1 MGLPMAE
8 EDDSQ
13 KTEDPTSKKLEDAR
27 KKGQVPVS
35 KEVGNFMLL
44 FGGGLVMIMMGP
56 SMAESVRDLSYGFI
70 EHPHMFD
77 VSVSGFPLLYKD
89 VIIGMLWVLGIP
101 FVLLVFFAAAGHLIQ
116 NGLVVALDRIEPKP
130 EKLNPLKGL
139 KNQFSM
145 KTMVE
150 FIKNVS
156 KIILVGVV
164 LTLVIMPEML
174 DIELYPQLSLALTL
188 ERLYDM
194 IVILLIATISLTAVI
209 AGLDFAYQRY
219 EFTKQMKMSRQE
231 IKDEYKQTEG
241 SPEIKAKVRQI
252 RMERAQQRMMSN
264 VPKADVVITNP
275 THFAVA
281 LQYDVGEMAAPMCI
295 AKGQDN
301 IALKI
306 REVAEE
312 HNITIMENPPVARA
326 LFATVEI
333 DQEIPP
339 EHYKAVAE
347 IISFV
352 FRQKGKKLG

>member
-1 MGLPMAE
+1 
-8 EDDSQ
+8 
-13 KTEDPTSKKLEDAR
+13 
-27 KKGQVPVS
+27 
-35 KEVGNFMLL
+35 
-44 FGGGLVMIMMGP
+44 
-56 SMAESVRDLSYGFI
+56 
-70 EHPHMFD
+70 
-77 VSVSGFPLLYKD
+77 
-89 VIIGMLWVLGIP
+89 
-101 FVLLVFFAAAGHLIQ
+101 
-116 NGLVVALDRIEPKP
+116 
-130 EKLNPLKGL
+130 
-139 KNQFSM
+139 
-145 KTMVE
+145 
-150 FIKNVS
+150 
-156 KIILVGVV
+156 
-164 LTLVIMPEML
+164 
-174 DIELYPQLSLALTL
+174 LTL

-219 EFTKQMKMSRQE
+219 EFNKQMKMSKQE

-252 RMERAQQRMMSN
+252 RMQRAQQRMMSN
-264 VPKADVVITNP
+264 VPDADVVITNP

-281 LQYDVGEMAAPMCI
+281 LKYDIDTMGAPMCV

-312 HNITIMENPPVARA
+312 NGVTVMENPPVARA

-333 DQEIPP
+333 DQEVPP

>member
-1 MGLPMAE
+1 MAE

-44 FGGGLVMIMMGP
+44 FGGGLVILMMGP
-56 SMAESVRDLSYGFI
+56 TMAQGVRDLAVGFI
-70 EHPHMFD
+70 EHPHMLD
-77 VSVSGFPLLYKD
+77 VSNAGIPLLFKD
-89 VIIGMLWVLGIP
+89 VILGMLWVLGIP
-101 FVLLVFFAAAGHLIQ
+101 FVLLVFFAAAGHIMQ
-116 NGLVVALDRIEPKP
+116 NGIVVAAERIEPKP
-130 EKLNPLKGL
+130 DKLNPLNGL
-139 KNQFSM
+139 KNQFSL
-145 KTMVE
+145 KTLVE
-150 FIKNVS
+150 FVKNVS
-156 KIILVGVV
+156 KIVLVGVV
-164 LTLVIMPEML
+164 LTVVIMPELL
-174 DIELYPQLSLALTL
+174 DIELYPQMSLGLTL

-219 EFTKQMKMSRQE
+219 EFNKQMKMSKQE

-252 RMERAQQRMMSN
+252 RMQRAQQRMMSN

-275 THFAVA
+275 THYAVA
-281 LQYDVGEMAAPMCI
+281 LQYDVGAMAAPVCV

-312 HNITIMENPPVARA
+312 HKITIMENPPVARA
-326 LFATVEI
+326 LFATVEV

>member
-1 MGLPMAE
+1 MAE

-44 FGGGLVMIMMGP
+44 FGGGLVLMMLGP
-56 SMAESVRDLSYGFI
+56 SMAEAVRDLSLGFI
-70 EHPHMFD
+70 EHPHMID
-77 VSVSGFPLLYKD
+77 VSRAGMPILFKD
-89 VIIGMLWVLGIP
+89 VMLGMLWVLGIP
-101 FVLLVFFAAAGHLIQ
+101 FVLLVFFAAAGHLLQ
-116 NGLVVALDRIEPKP
+116 NGLVVAVDRIEPKP

-150 FIKNVS
+150 FN
-156 KIILVGVV
+156 
-164 LTLVIMPEML
+164 
-174 DIELYPQLSLALTL
+174 
-188 ERLYDM
+188 
-194 IVILLIATISLTAVI
+194 
-209 AGLDFAYQRY
+209 
-219 EFTKQMKMSRQE
+219 KQMKMSKQE

-252 RMERAQQRMMSN
+252 RMQRAQQRMMSN
-264 VPKADVVITNP
+264 VPDADVVITNP

-281 LQYDVGEMAAPMCI
+281 LKYDIDTMGAPMCV

-312 HNITIMENPPVARA
+312 NGVTVMENPPVARA

-333 DQEIPP
+333 DQEVPP

>member
-1 MGLPMAE
+1 MYDVSDAGLP
-8 EDDSQ
+8 
-13 KTEDPTSKKLEDAR
+13 
-27 KKGQVPVS
+27 
-35 KEVGNFMLL
+35 LL
-44 FGGGLVMIMMGP
+44 F
-56 SMAESVRDLSYGFI
+56 RDI
-70 EHPHMFD
+70 
-77 VSVSGFPLLYKD
+77 
-89 VIIGMLWVLGIP
+89 IIGMLWVLGIP
-101 FVLLVFFAAAGHLIQ
+101 FVLLVFFAAAGHLVQ
-116 NGLVVALDRIEPKP
+116 NGIVVAVERIEPKP
-130 EKLNPLKGL
+130 DKLNPLNGL
-139 KNQFSM
+139 KNQFSL
-145 KTMVE
+145 KTLVE
-150 FIKNVS
+150 FAKNVS
-156 KIILVGVV
+156 KIVLVGVV
-164 LTLVIMPEML
+164 LALVIMPEML
-174 DIELYPQLSLALTL
+174 DIELYPQMSLGLTL

-219 EFTKQMKMSRQE
+219 EFNKQMKMSKQE

-275 THFAVA
+275 THYAVA
-281 LQYDVGEMAAPMCI
+281 LQYDVGAMAAPVCV

-326 LFATVEI
+326 LFATVEV

>member
-1 MGLPMAE
+1 MAE
-8 EDDSQ
+8 DDDDSQ

-35 KEVGNFMLL
+35 KEVGSFMLL
-44 FGGGLVMIMMGP
+44 FGGGLVMLMVAPG
-56 SMAESVRDLSYGFI
+56 MAETIRDMAVAYI
-70 EHPHMFD
+70 AHPHLMD
-77 VSVSGFPLLYKD
+77 VSNA
-89 VIIGMLWVLGIP
+89 GIP
-101 FVLLVFFAAAGHLIQ
+101 ALFRQILTGMFYILALPFLLLVCFAAAGHLLQ
-116 NGLVVALDRIEPKP
+116 NGLVIAVDRIAPKP

-139 KNQFSM
+139 QNLFSM
-145 KTMVE
+145 KSMVE
-150 FIKNVS
+150 FAKNIL
-156 KIILVGVV
+156 KIALVGAV
-164 LTLVIMPEML
+164 LGLVIFPELM
-174 DIELYPQLSLALTL
+174 DIELYPQIPIELLL

-194 IVILLIATISLTAVI
+194 IVILMIAAISLTAVI

-219 EFTKQMKMSRQE
+219 EFNKQMKMSKQE

-252 RMERAQQRMMSN
+252 RMQRAQQRMMQN
-264 VPKADVVITNP
+264 VPTADVVITNP
-275 THFAVA
+275 THYAVA
-281 LQYDVGEMAAPMCI
+281 LKYDINAMEAPMCV

-312 HNITIMENPPVARA
+312 NNVTIMENPPVARA
-326 LFATVEI
+326 LFATVEV

-352 FRQKGKKLG
+352 FRQRGKKLG

>member
-1 MGLPMAE
+1 MAE

-44 FGGGLVMIMMGP
+44 FGGGLVMIMLGP
-56 SMAESVRDLSYGFI
+56 TMAESVRDLAFGFI
-70 EHPHMFD
+70 EHPHMMD
-77 VSVSGFPLLYKD
+77 VSRAGMPILFKD
-89 VIIGMLWVLGIP
+89 VMLGMLWVLGIP
-101 FVLLVFFAAAGHLIQ
+101 FVLLVFFAAAGHLLQ

-130 EKLNPLKGL
+130 DKLNPLNGL

-150 FIKNVS
+150 FVKNVS
-156 KIILVGVV
+156 KLLLVGVV
-164 LTLVIMPEML
+164 LTLVIMPEL
-174 DIELYPQLSLALTL
+174 VDVELYPQMPLALTL

-194 IVILLIATISLTAVI
+194 VVILLIATISLTAVI

-219 EFTKQMKMSRQE
+219 EFNKQMKMSKQE

-252 RMERAQQRMMSN
+252 RMQRAQQRMMSN
-264 VPKADVVITNP
+264 VPTADVVITNP

-281 LQYDVGEMAAPMCI
+281 LKYDIDTMGAPMCV

-312 HNITIMENPPVARA
+312 NGVTVMENPPVARA

-333 DQEIPP
+333 DQEVPP

>member
-1 MGLPMAE
+1 MGMAD

-44 FGGGLVMIMMGP
+44 FGGGLVMTMMAPG
-56 SMAESVRDLSYGFI
+56 MAQSVRDLAVGFI
-70 EHPHMFD
+70 EHPHMYD
-77 VSVSGFPLLYKD
+77 VSQAGLPVLMKD
-89 VIIGMLWVLGIP
+89 VLLGMLYVLGIP
-101 FVLLVFFAAAGHLIQ
+101 FVLLMFFAAAGHLLQ
-116 NGLVVALDRIEPKP
+116 NGLVIAVERISPKP
-130 EKLNPLKGL
+130 DKLNPLNGA
-139 KNQFSM
+139 KNLFSM
-145 KTMVE
+145 KNMVE
-150 FIKNVS
+150 FVKNVF
-156 KIILVGVV
+156 KIVLVGAV
-164 LTLVIMPEML
+164 LGFVIVPELM
-174 DIELYPQLSLALTL
+174 DVELYPQMPIEMAL

-194 IVILLIATISLTAVI
+194 IIILMIAAISLTAVI

-219 EFTKQMKMSRQE
+219 EFTKQMKMSKQE

-252 RMERAQQRMMSN
+252 RMQRAQQRMMQN
-264 VPKADVVITNP
+264 VPSADVVITNP
-275 THFAVA
+275 THYAVA
-281 LQYDVGEMAAPMCI
+281 LKYDVGVMEAPMCV

-312 HNITIMENPPVARA
+312 NNVTIMENPPVARA
-326 LFATVEI
+326 LFATVEV

-352 FRQKGKKLG
+352 FRQRGKKLG

>member
-1 MGLPMAE
+1 MAE

-44 FGGGLVMIMMGP
+44 FGGGLVLMMLGP
-56 SMAESVRDLSYGFI
+56 SMAEAVRDLSLGFI
-70 EHPHMFD
+70 D
-77 VSVSGFPLLYKD
+77 VSRAGMPILFKD
-89 VIIGMLWVLGIP
+89 VMLGMLWVLGIP
-101 FVLLVFFAAAGHLIQ
+101 FVLLVFFAAAGHLLQ
-116 NGLVVALDRIEPKP
+116 NGLVVAVDRIEPKP

-150 FIKNVS
+150 FVKNVS
-156 KIILVGVV
+156 KLLLVGVV
-164 LTLVIMPEML
+164 LTLVIMPEL
-174 DIELYPQLSLALTL
+174 VDVELYPQIPLALTL

-219 EFTKQMKMSRQE
+219 EFNKQMKMSKQE

-252 RMERAQQRMMSN
+252 RMQRAQQRMMSN
-264 VPKADVVITNP
+264 VPDADVVITNP

-281 LQYDVGEMAAPMCI
+281 LKYDIDTMGAPMCV

-312 HNITIMENPPVARA
+312 NGVTVMENPPVARA

-333 DQEIPP
+333 DQEVPP

>member
-1 MGLPMAE
+1 MAE

-44 FGGGLVMIMMGP
+44 FGGGLVILMMGP
-56 SMAESVRDLSYGFI
+56 TMAQGVRDLAVGFI
-70 EHPHMFD
+70 EHPHMLD
-77 VSVSGFPLLYKD
+77 VSNAGIPLLFKD
-89 VIIGMLWVLGIP
+89 VILGMLLILGIP
-101 FVLLVFFAAAGHLIQ
+101 FVLLVFFAAAGHIMQ
-116 NGLVVALDRIEPKP
+116 NGIIVATERIEPKP
-130 EKLNPLKGL
+130 DKLNPLNGL
-139 KNQFSM
+139 KNQFSL
-145 KTMVE
+145 KTLVE
-150 FIKNVS
+150 FVKNVS
-156 KIILVGVV
+156 KIVLVGVV

-174 DIELYPQLSLALTL
+174 DIELYPQMSLGLTL

-219 EFTKQMKMSRQE
+219 EFNKQMKMSKQE

-252 RMERAQQRMMSN
+252 RMERAQKRMMSN

-275 THFAVA
+275 THYAVA
-281 LQYDVGEMAAPMCI
+281 LQYDVGAMAAPVCV

-312 HNITIMENPPVARA
+312 HKITIMENPPVARA
-326 LFATVEI
+326 LFATVEV

>member
-1 MGLPMAE
+1 MGLPMSE

-13 KTEDPTSKKLEDAR
+13 KTEDPTGKKLEDAR

-44 FGGGLVMIMMGP
+44 FGGGLVMTMLGP
-56 SMAESVRDLSYGFI
+56 TMAEGVRDLAVGFL
-70 EHPHMFD
+70 EHPNRID
-77 VSVSGFPLLYKD
+77 VTQAGIPSLFQD
-89 VIIGMLWVLGIP
+89 VILGMLWVLGIP
-101 FVLLVFFAAAGHLIQ
+101 FALLVFFAAAGHIIQ
-116 NGLVVALDRIEPKP
+116 NGIVVAVERIEIKP
-130 EKLNPLKGL
+130 DKLNPLTGL
-139 KNQFSM
+139 KNLFSM
-145 KTMVE
+145 KSLVE
-150 FIKNVS
+150 FVKNVS
-156 KIILVGVV
+156 KIVLVAVV
-164 LTLVIMPEML
+164 LGLVIVPELM
-174 DIELYPQLSLALTL
+174 DIELYPQLSLGLTL

-194 IVILLIATISLTAVI
+194 IVILLIATVSLTAVI
-209 AGLDFAYQRY
+209 AGLDFAYQKY
-219 EFTKQMKMSRQE
+219 EFNQKMKMSKQE

-281 LQYDVGEMAAPMCI
+281 LQYDIDTMGAPVCI

-301 IALKI
+301 VALKI

-312 HNITIMENPPVARA
+312 HDITIMENPPVARA

-352 FRQKGKKLG
+352 FRQRGKKLG

>member
-1 MGLPMAE
+1 MAE

-13 KTEDPTSKKLEDAR
+13 KTEDPTAKKLEDAR

-44 FGGGLVMIMMGP
+44 FGGGLVITMMGP
-56 SMAESVRDLSYGFI
+56 AIAEGVRDLAVEFI
-70 EHPHMFD
+70 AHPNRYD
-77 VSVSGFPLLYKD
+77 VSIASFPDLFQD
-89 VIIGMLWVLGIP
+89 VILGMLWVLGIP
-101 FVLLVFFAAAGHLIQ
+101 FALLVFFAAAGHIVQ
-116 NGLVVALDRIEPKP
+116 NGIVVAIDRIEPKP
-130 EKLNPLKGL
+130 DKLNPLSGL
-139 KNQFSM
+139 KNLFSM
-145 KTMVE
+145 KSLVE
-150 FIKNVS
+150 FAKNVA
-156 KIILVGVV
+156 KITLVGAV
-164 LTLVIMPEML
+164 LGFVIVPELV
-174 DIELYPQLSLALTL
+174 DVELYPQIPLGATL

-194 IVILLIATISLTAVI
+194 IVILLIAAVALTAVI
-209 AGLDFAYQRY
+209 AGLDFAYQKY
-219 EFTKQMKMSRQE
+219 EFNQRMKMSKQE

-264 VPKADVVITNP
+264 VPNADVVITNP

-281 LQYDVGEMAAPMCI
+281 LQYDVGNMNAPMCV

-312 HNITIMENPPVARA
+312 NNVTIMENPPVARA
-326 LFATVEI
+326 LFATVEV

-352 FRQKGKKLG
+352 FRKNGKKLG

>member
-1 MGLPMAE
+1 MAE

-44 FGGGLVMIMMGP
+44 FGGGLVMTMLGP
-56 SMAESVRDLSYGFI
+56 TMAEEVRDLSFAFI
-70 EHPHMFD
+70 EHPHLMD
-77 VSVSGFPLLYKD
+77 VSRAGFPLLFKD
-89 VIIGMLWVLGIP
+89 VMIGMLWVLGIP
-101 FVLLVFFAAAGHLIQ
+101 FVLLVFFAAAGHLVQ
-116 NGLVVALDRIEPKP
+116 NGIVVAIDRIEPKP

-150 FIKNVS
+150 FVKNIS
-156 KIILVGVV
+156 KLVLVGVI
-164 LTLVIMPEML
+164 LALVIMPEL
-174 DIELYPQLSLALTL
+174 VDVELYPQIPLALTL

-219 EFTKQMKMSRQE
+219 EFNKQMKMSKQE

-264 VPKADVVITNP
+264 VPTADVVITNP

-281 LQYDVGEMAAPMCI
+281 LKYDIDSMAAPMCV

-312 HNITIMENPPVARA
+312 NGVTVMENPPVARA
-326 LFATVEI
+326 LFATVEV
-333 DQEIPP
+333 DQEVPP

>member
-1 MGLPMAE
+1 MAE

-44 FGGGLVMIMMGP
+44 FGGGLVILMMGP
-56 SMAESVRDLSYGFI
+56 TMAQGVRDLAVGFI
-70 EHPHMFD
+70 EHPHMLD
-77 VSVSGFPLLYKD
+77 VSNAGIPLLFKD
-89 VIIGMLWVLGIP
+89 VILGMLLVLGIP
-101 FVLLVFFAAAGHLIQ
+101 FVLLVFFAAAGHIMQ
-116 NGLVVALDRIEPKP
+116 NGIIVATERIEPKP
-130 EKLNPLKGL
+130 DKLNPLNGL
-139 KNQFSM
+139 KNQFSL
-145 KTMVE
+145 KTLVE
-150 FIKNVS
+150 FVKNVS
-156 KIILVGVV
+156 KIVLVGVV

-174 DIELYPQLSLALTL
+174 DIELYPQMSLGLTL

-219 EFTKQMKMSRQE
+219 EFNKQMKMSKQE

-252 RMERAQQRMMSN
+252 RMERAQKRMMSN

-275 THFAVA
+275 THYAVA
-281 LQYDVGEMAAPMCI
+281 LQYDVGAMAAPVCV

-312 HNITIMENPPVARA
+312 HKITIMENPPVARA
-326 LFATVEI
+326 LFATVEV

>member
-1 MGLPMAE
+1 MAE

-44 FGGGLVMIMMGP
+44 FGGGLVTVMMGP
-56 SMAESVRDLSYGFI
+56 TMAESVRDLAVGFI
-70 EHPHMFD
+70 EHPHMYD
-77 VSVSGFPLLYKD
+77 VSDAGLPLLFKD
-89 VIIGMLWVLGIP
+89 IIIGMLWVLGIP
-101 FVLLVFFAAAGHLIQ
+101 FVLLVFFAAAGHLVQ
-116 NGLVVALDRIEPKP
+116 NGIVVAVERIEPKP
-130 EKLNPLKGL
+130 DKLNPLNGL
-139 KNQFSM
+139 KNQFSL
-145 KTMVE
+145 KTLVE
-150 FIKNVS
+150 FAKNVS
-156 KIILVGVV
+156 KIVLVGVV
-164 LTLVIMPEML
+164 LALVIMPEML
-174 DIELYPQLSLALTL
+174 DIELYPQMSLGLTL

-219 EFTKQMKMSRQE
+219 EFNKQMKMSKQE

-252 RMERAQQRMMSN
+252 RMERAQQRMMSS

-281 LQYDVGEMAAPMCI
+281 LQYDIDTMGAPMCI

-301 IALKI
+301 VALKI

-312 HNITIMENPPVARA
+312 HDITIMENPPVARA

-352 FRQKGKKLG
+352 FRQRGKKLG

>member
-1 MGLPMAE
+1 
-8 EDDSQ
+8 
-13 KTEDPTSKKLEDAR
+13 
-27 KKGQVPVS
+27 
-35 KEVGNFMLL
+35 
-44 FGGGLVMIMMGP
+44 MI
-56 SMAESVRDLSYGFI
+56 
-70 EHPHMFD
+70 D
-77 VSVSGFPLLYKD
+77 VSRAGMPILFKD
-89 VIIGMLWVLGIP
+89 VMLGMLWVLGIP
-101 FVLLVFFAAAGHLIQ
+101 FVLLVFFAAAGHLLQ
-116 NGLVVALDRIEPKP
+116 NGLVVAVDRIEPKP

-150 FIKNVS
+150 FVKNVS
-156 KIILVGVV
+156 KLLLVGVV
-164 LTLVIMPEML
+164 LTLVIMPEL
-174 DIELYPQLSLALTL
+174 VDVELYPQIPLALTL

-219 EFTKQMKMSRQE
+219 EFNKQMKMSKQE

-252 RMERAQQRMMSN
+252 RMQRAQQRMMSN
-264 VPKADVVITNP
+264 VPDADVVITNP

-281 LQYDVGEMAAPMCI
+281 LKYDIDTMGAPMCV

-312 HNITIMENPPVARA
+312 NGVTVMENPPVARA

-333 DQEIPP
+333 DQEVPP

>member
-1 MGLPMAE
+1 MGFPMAE

-27 KKGQVPVS
+27 KKGQVAVS
-35 KEVGNFMLL
+35 KEVGNFFLL
-44 FGGGLVMIMMGP
+44 FGGGLVMIMLGP
-56 SMAESVRDLSYGFI
+56 TMAAGVRDLAVGFLA
-70 EHPHMFD
+70 HPHTFD
-77 VSVSGFPLLYKD
+77 VSQAGFPDLFQDVLL
-89 VIIGMLWVLGIP
+89 GMLWVLGIP
-101 FVLLVFFAAAGHLIQ
+101 FVLLVFFAAAGHIIQ
-116 NGLVVALDRIEPKP
+116 NGVVVAAERLEPKP
-130 EKLNPLKGL
+130 EKLNPLEGL
-139 KNQFSM
+139 KNLFSM
-145 KTMVE
+145 KSLVE
-150 FIKNVS
+150 FAKNIS
-156 KIILVGVV
+156 KIVLVAVV
-164 LTLVIMPEML
+164 LALVVMPEL
-174 DIELYPQLSLALTL
+174 VDVELYPQQSLGRTL

-194 IVILLIATISLTAVI
+194 IIILLIATISLTAVI
-209 AGLDFAYQRY
+209 AGLDFAYQKY
-219 EFTKQMKMSRQE
+219 EFNERMKMSKQE

-281 LQYDVGEMAAPMCI
+281 LQYDIDTMGAPMCI

-301 IALKI
+301 VALKI

-312 HNITIMENPPVARA
+312 HDITIMENPPVARA

-352 FRQKGKKLG
+352 FRQRGKKLG

>member
-1 MGLPMAE
+1 MAD

-44 FGGGLVMIMMGP
+44 FGGGLIMTMLGP
-56 SMAESVRDLSYGFI
+56 GMATSVRDLALGFI
-70 EHPHMFD
+70 EHPHMYD
-77 VSVSGFPLLYKD
+77 VSRAGLPILFKD
-89 VIIGMLWVLGIP
+89 VMLGMLWILGIP
-101 FVLLVFFAAAGHLIQ
+101 FALLMFFAAAGHLVQ
-116 NGLVVALDRIEPKP
+116 NGLVVALERIEPKP
-130 EKLNPLKGL
+130 EKLNPIKGL
-139 KNQFSM
+139 KNLFSM
-145 KTMVE
+145 KSMVE
-150 FIKNVS
+150 FVKNVS

-164 LTLVIMPEML
+164 LGFVIVPELV
-174 DIELYPQLSLALTL
+174 DVELYPQMALSLTL

-194 IVILLIATISLTAVI
+194 ILILLIATISLTAVI
-209 AGLDFAYQRY
+209 AGLDFAYQKY
-219 EFTKQMKMSRQE
+219 EFNQQMKMSKQE
-231 IKDEYKQTEG
+231 IKDEFKQTEG

-252 RMERAQQRMMSN
+252 RMERAQKRMMSN

-281 LQYDVGEMAAPMCI
+281 LQYDVGEMAAPVCV

-312 HNITIMENPPVARA
+312 NDVPIMENPPVARA
-326 LFATVEI
+326 LFATVEV

>member
-1 MGLPMAE
+1 MAE

-44 FGGGLVMIMMGP
+44 FGGGLVMMMLGP
-56 SMAESVRDLSYGFI
+56 SMAEAVRDLSFGFI
-70 EHPHMFD
+70 EHPHMMD
-77 VSVSGFPLLYKD
+77 VSRDGLPILFKD
-89 VIIGMLWVLGIP
+89 VMLGMLWVLGIP
-101 FVLLVFFAAAGHLIQ
+101 FVLLVFFAAAGHLLQ
-116 NGLVVALDRIEPKP
+116 NGLVVAVDRIEPKP

-150 FIKNVS
+150 FVKNVS
-156 KIILVGVV
+156 KLLLVGVV
-164 LTLVIMPEML
+164 LTLVIMPEL
-174 DIELYPQLSLALTL
+174 VDVELYPQIPLALTL

-219 EFTKQMKMSRQE
+219 EFNKQMKMSKQE

-252 RMERAQQRMMSN
+252 RMQRAQQRMMSN
-264 VPKADVVITNP
+264 VPDADVVITNP

-281 LQYDVGEMAAPMCI
+281 LKYDIDTMGAPMCV

-312 HNITIMENPPVARA
+312 NGVTVMENPPVARA

-333 DQEIPP
+333 DQEVPP

>member
-1 MGLPMAE
+1 MAE

-44 FGGGLVMIMMGP
+44 FGAGLVILMMGP
-56 SMAESVRDLSYGFI
+56 TMAEGVRDLSRGFI
-70 EHPHMFD
+70 EYPHMYD
-77 VSVSGFPLLYKD
+77 VSNAGLPLLFQE

-116 NGLVVALDRIEPKP
+116 NGFVVALERIEPKP
-130 EKLNPLKGL
+130 DKLNPLNGL
-139 KNQFSM
+139 KNQFSL
-145 KTMVE
+145 KNLVE
-150 FIKNVS
+150 FVKNVS
-156 KIILVGVV
+156 KIVLVGVV

-174 DIELYPQLSLALTL
+174 DIELYPQLSLGLTL

-194 IVILLIATISLTAVI
+194 IVILLIATIALTAVI

-219 EFTKQMKMSRQE
+219 EFNKQMKMSKQE

-275 THFAVA
+275 THYAVA
-281 LQYDVGEMAAPMCI
+281 LQYDVGAMAAPVCV

-312 HNITIMENPPVARA
+312 HKITIMENPPVARA

>member
-1 MGLPMAE
+1 MAE

-27 KKGQVPVS
+27 KKGQVAVS
-35 KEVGNFMLL
+35 KEVGNFFLL
-44 FGGGLVMIMMGP
+44 FGGGLVMIMLGP
-56 SMAESVRDLSYGFI
+56 TMAAGVRDLAVGFLA
-70 EHPHMFD
+70 HPHTFD
-77 VSVSGFPLLYKD
+77 VSQAGFPDLFQDVLL
-89 VIIGMLWVLGIP
+89 GMLWVLGIP
-101 FVLLVFFAAAGHLIQ
+101 FVLLVFFAAAGHIIQ
-116 NGLVVALDRIEPKP
+116 NGVVVAAERLEPKP
-130 EKLNPLKGL
+130 EKLNPLEGL
-139 KNQFSM
+139 KNLFSM
-145 KTMVE
+145 KSLVE
-150 FIKNVS
+150 FAKNIS
-156 KIILVGVV
+156 KIVLVAVV
-164 LTLVIMPEML
+164 LALVVMPEL
-174 DIELYPQLSLALTL
+174 VDVELYPQQSLGRTL

-194 IVILLIATISLTAVI
+194 IIILLIATISLTAVI
-209 AGLDFAYQRY
+209 AGLDFAYQKY
-219 EFTKQMKMSRQE
+219 EFNERMKMSKQE

-281 LQYDVGEMAAPMCI
+281 LQYDIDTMGAPMCI

-301 IALKI
+301 VALKI

-312 HNITIMENPPVARA
+312 HDITIMENPPVARA

-352 FRQKGKKLG
+352 FRQRGKKLG

>member
-35 KEVGNFMLL
+35 KEVGNFMIL
-44 FGGGLVMIMMGP
+44 FGGGLVMTMMGP
-56 SMAESVRDLSYGFI
+56 VMAEGVRDLSLAFI
-70 EHPHMFD
+70 EYPHRID
-77 VSVSGFPLLYKD
+77 VSLAGMPDLFEN
-89 VIIGMLWVLGIP
+89 IIMGMLWVLGIP
-101 FVLLVFFAAAGHLIQ
+101 FVLLVFFAAAGHLVQ
-116 NGLVVALDRIEPKP
+116 NGIVVAVERIEPKP
-130 EKLNPLKGL
+130 DKLNPLNGL
-139 KNQFSM
+139 KNMFSM
-145 KTMVE
+145 KSMVE
-150 FIKNVS
+150 FVKNVA

-164 LTLVIMPEML
+164 LSLVIIPEL
-174 DIELYPQLSLALTL
+174 VDIELYPQLSLGLTL

-219 EFTKQMKMSRQE
+219 EFNKQMKMSKQE

-281 LQYDVGEMAAPMCI
+281 LQYDVGAMAAPVCV

-312 HNITIMENPPVARA
+312 NNVTIMENPPVARA

-352 FRQKGKKLG
+352 FRQRGKKLG

>member
-1 MGLPMAE
+1 MAE

-56 SMAESVRDLSYGFI
+56 EMAKGVRDLAFGFV

-77 VSVSGFPLLYKD
+77 VSDAGLPLLFKD

-101 FVLLVFFAAAGHLIQ
+101 FVLLVFFAAAGHLVQ
-116 NGLVVALDRIEPKP
+116 NGLVVSLDRIEPKP

-174 DIELYPQLSLALTL
+174 DIELYPQLSLTLTL

-194 IVILLIATISLTAVI
+194 IVILMIATISLTAVI

-219 EFTKQMKMSRQE
+219 EFTKQMKMSKQE
-231 IKDEYKQTEG
+231 IKDEFKQTEG

-281 LQYDVGEMAAPMCI
+281 LKYDVGEMAAPMCV

-312 HNITIMENPPVARA
+312 HNISIMENPPVARA
-326 LFATVEI
+326 LFATVEV

>member
-1 MGLPMAE
+1 MAE

-44 FGGGLVMIMMGP
+44 FGGGLVLMMLGP
-56 SMAESVRDLSYGFI
+56 SMAEAVRDLSLGFI
-70 EHPHMFD
+70 EHPHMID
-77 VSVSGFPLLYKD
+77 VSRAGMPILLKD
-89 VIIGMLWVLGIP
+89 VMLGMLWVLGIP
-101 FVLLVFFAAAGHLIQ
+101 FVLLVFFAAAGHLLQ

-150 FIKNVS
+150 FVKNVS
-156 KIILVGVV
+156 KLLLVGVV
-164 LTLVIMPEML
+164 LTLVIMPEL
-174 DIELYPQLSLALTL
+174 VDVELYPQMPLALTL

-219 EFTKQMKMSRQE
+219 EFNKQMKMSKQE

-252 RMERAQQRMMSN
+252 RMQRAQQRMMSN
-264 VPKADVVITNP
+264 VPDADVVITNP

-281 LQYDVGEMAAPMCI
+281 LKYDIDTMGAPMCV

-312 HNITIMENPPVARA
+312 NGVTVMENPPVARA

-333 DQEIPP
+333 DQEVPP